1 MFRWT
6 RSRKCWKSGIGE
18 NRNIC
23 DSNRNIYMKFAITIA
38 IVTDIDQ
45 LMLLI
50 LNFDRIY
57 RRLFLRS
64 FMISFTILPNDL
76 SRSRRSLML
85 SSKRRDSRINLR

>member
-57 RRLFLRS
+57 RRFFFRS
-64 FMISFTILPNDL
+64 FITSRAILAKALP
-76 SRSRRSLML
+76 RSRRSLML